1 MIDVSLYS
9 TEPGSKRVTVCI
21 QDFEVAVL
29 IVAQLHKAAEAALDK
44 SDYGKLSK
52 LAHEA
57 DELMQAVTLAFKS
70 EGIVPEDSDI
80 NINLQTGEIV
90 PPDGCVFASER
101 NSSSQCN
108 ELATDKAS
116 ITKTEGNDNEYK

>member
-70 EGIVPEDSDI
+70 EGIIPEDSDI
-80 NINLQTGEIV
+80 SINFQTGEIV
-90 PPDGCVFASER
+90 PPNGYIFAKKEKEGFPQR
-101 NSSSQCN
+101 N
-108 ELATDKAS
+108 ELATDKTS
-116 ITKTEGNDNEYK
+116 IPKVEDNNNES